1 MKEKDG
7 KTSVKTKKQFNEYK
21 DGLVSRGLILPVWW
35 GLIGKKSPT
44 PEDLA
49 YFHLWADEADE

>member
-7 KTSVKTKKQFNEYK
+7 KTSVKTKKQFLDYK
-21 DGLVSRGLILPVWW
+21 DKLESKGLILPVWW
-35 GLIGKKSPT
+35 ELIGKKSPT
-44 PEDLA
+44 PKDLD